1 MSKPQIRS
9 YRDLE
14 VWRAAM
20 DLVVL
25 VYRLAVLLPANER
38 FELSAQIRRA
48 AVSIPS
54 NIAEGHARRG
64 KSYRYHV
71 VVALGSTAELETQ
84 IEVAARL
91 GFVAPSD
98 TAELTTAIA
107 SVGQM
112 LHGLKRSLDA
122 RNRRLTAGLTLLAC
136 VLSCLFLP

>member
-1 MSKPQIRS
+1 
-9 YRDLE
+9 
-14 VWRAAM
+14 M

-38 FELSAQIRRA
+38 FALSAQIRRA

-64 KSYRYHV
+64 NSYRHHV

-84 IEVAARL
+84 IEIAGRL
-91 GFVAPSD
+91 GFVTPSD
-98 TAELTTAIA
+98 TAELTMAITR
-107 SVGQM
+107 VGQM

-122 RNRRLTAGLTLLAC
+122 TRRRLTMGLTLFAC
-136 VLSCLFLP
+136 VLGCLFLP